1 MSGISRF
8 LPKRAGISPDLPA
21 GSGVSGHL
29 PARAGAPGYK
39 EEARHKMCADAMCN
53 EFQDLVNAEVAA
65 RRDRL
70 GLRGA
75 FAEVARLLGFTARRV
90 RACWH
95 HEVRAVTLLE
105 WQAVRELGARRLAQE
120 ESRLQREDALIH
132 QRLEAIRQRQA
143 VLRDLL

>member
-1 MSGISRF
+1 
-8 LPKRAGISPDLPA
+8 
-21 GSGVSGHL
+21 
-29 PARAGAPGYK
+29 
-39 EEARHKMCADAMCN
+39 MCADAMCN

-75 FAEVARLLGFTARRV
+75 FADVARTLGFTARRV

-105 WQAVRELGARRLAQE
+105 WQAVRDLGALRLAQE
-120 ESRLQREDALIH
+120 ERRLQHEDALIH

-143 VLRDLL
+143 ALRDLL

>member
-21 GSGVSGHL
+21 RAGVSGNL
-29 PARAGAPGYK
+29 PTHAGAPGDRG
-39 EEARHKMCADAMCN
+39 ERHRMCADAMCN

-70 GLRGA
+70 GLRAA
-75 FAEVARLLGFTARRV
+75 FAEGARTLGFTARRV

-105 WQAVRELGARRLAQE
+105 WQAVRDLGARRLAQE
-120 ESRLQREDALIH
+120 ERRLQREDALIR

-143 VLRDLL
+143 ALRDLL